1 MVWSDREVTWRKW
14 DCEFG
19 LGGRTWLGWDL
30 VPFIGIEGADER
42 IGNEV
47 VRDSLLVITESGTI
61 RVL

>member
-19 LGGRTWLGWDL
+19 MGGRTWLGWDL
-30 VPFIGIEGADER
+30 IPLIGIEGTDGR

-47 VRDSLLVITESGTI
+47 VCDSLPIITESGTI